1 MSDAEKVNNF
11 LEECGVFYLASED
24 GDQAKVR
31 PLGLHF
37 VYNDKVYFGV
47 GTAKEV
53 YKQITE
59 NPKVEI
65 AATKPD
71 ASLWIRY
78 YGEAEFDDDPVLL
91 EKVFETI
98 PDLKQIYNEETGLT
112 LGVFSLANATAEIRS
127 MMAVEEK
134 IEF

>member
-1 MSDAEKVNNF
+1 M
-11 LEECGVFYLASED
+11 
-24 GDQAKVR
+24 
-31 PLGLHF
+31 
-37 VYNDKVYFGV
+37 
-47 GTAKEV
+47 
-53 YKQITE
+53 
-59 NPKVEI
+59 
-65 AATKPD
+65 
-71 ASLWIRY
+71 RY